1 MYKRQLHDD
10 VATVLARSDYHA
22 VAAAFGAEG
31 IIVKTQAE
39 VPAAIERARALAAS
53 GKPVLVN
60 VWLDKTEFR
69 EGSLSM

>member
-1 MYKRQLHDD
+1 M
-10 VATVLARSDYHA
+10 S
-22 VAAAFGAEG
+22 
-31 IIVKTQAE
+31 E
-39 VPAAIERARALAAS
+39 VPAALAQARELAQQ

>member
-1 MYKRQLHDD
+1 
-10 VATVLARSDYHA
+10 VLARTDYHA
-22 VAAAFGAEG
+22 VAAAFGAHG
-31 IIVKTQAE
+31 IVVKQMSE
-39 VPAAIERARALAAS
+39 LQPALAAAAEAAAR